1 MMRALLDTS
10 DRIAIAR
17 ENHYMG
23 HVFGRRGARAFLP
36 QGRHDLTD
44 DNTVRKIVDM
54 IYSGEYERMA
64 GWRPPSPH
72 WYWLIENID
81 RDELE
86 RRLLAAERT
95 ERGMFRAFIS
105 AYADKKGKP
114 IWGEKTPTHL
124 NFTDELLEWFPDAR
138 VLHMLRDPRAIYVSD
153 RYRRQNRDRWPYTW
167 MRQGA
172 AAAGGVPARPDGS
185 HLAQR
190 LAPACGP
197 QGAASEPTI
206 GCSDSRMSS
215 PTPTA
220 TCRRSSASWDVAVP
234 EDATSVGLA
243 AQHGMRSS
251 DEGIDPKAA
260 SRWRERIHPVAKRFI
275 ELAASAAR
283 CANTV
288 TRVARAGGTA
298 DSDHR
303 PSGATNVDKM
313 SGWPSQVAVRSFSR
327 GGSWVKVTETDSVGR
342 RLLGDHGRAG

>member
-1 MMRALLDTS
+1 MTASTESVSGAPQTPEASPQVPAASPERLPGEPEAIFVVGVPRSGTTMMRALLDTS
-10 DRIAIAR
+10 DRVAIAR

-23 HVFGRRGARAFLP
+23 HVFGRRGARHFFRKA
-36 QGRHDLTD
+36 GTDLTND
-44 DNTVRKIVDM
+44 DTIRKIVEM

-72 WYWLIENID
+72 WYWLIDNID
-81 RDELE
+81 RETLE
-86 RRLLAAERT
+86 QRLLAAERT

-167 MRQGA
+167 MDKVPLLLEGYLLVLTVVTWRSA
-172 AAAGGVPARPDGS
+172 LRLHAGLKERHPD
-185 HLAQR
+185 
-190 LAPACGP
+190 
-197 QGAASEPTI
+197 TY
-206 GCSDSRMSS
+206 RMFRFEDVVTD
-215 PTPTA
+215 PDRWLPEIFDFL
-220 TCRRSSASWDVAVP
+220 DVAIP
-234 EDATSVGLA
+234 ADATSFGLA

-275 ELAASAAR
+275 EL
-283 CANTV
+283 
-288 TRVARAGGTA
+288 GLG
-298 DSDHR
+298 
-303 PSGATNVDKM
+303 
-313 SGWPSQVAVRSFSR
+313 RSMRKNGYS
-327 GGSWVKVTETDSVGR
+327 E
-342 RLLGDHGRAG
+342 